1 MHFKPRKVF
10 RMIIKAVLLDLDNT
24 LVDFVKMKRNSVHA
38 AVQAMRKAGL
48 KLGEKEAFEKIFAIY
63 EKYGWEDQKAFQ
75 KLLHK
80 TQGKVDYKILAHG
93 ILAYRKEKAGHLV
106 LYEGVKEALQK
117 LKGKGLKLG
126 IVTDAPKLQAYTRL
140 VGLGVEDYFDVIVC
154 FDDTKEKKPSQM
166 PFTTAVSKLGLKPEE
181 ILFVGDSFHKDISGA
196 EKFGMQTAWAKY
208 GKSYDENRE
217 VEPDFVLEKFG
228 DLLKIV

>member
-1 MHFKPRKVF
+1 MRSTRSRSWGSWNQNARRLEKNEEAALDVARVHRDCNHSDSVRLLQHRDESPVFPHDRFCSRAKPDFWTSNGKPVFRGPEGRMHFKPRKVF

-80 TQGKVDYKILAHG
+80 TQGKEDYKILAHG

-106 LYEGVKEALQK
+106 LYEGVKEA
-117 LKGKGLKLG
+117 
-126 IVTDAPKLQAYTRL
+126 
-140 VGLGVEDYFDVIVC
+140 
-154 FDDTKEKKPSQM
+154 
-166 PFTTAVSKLGLKPEE
+166 
-181 ILFVGDSFHKDISGA
+181 
-196 EKFGMQTAWAKY
+196 
-208 GKSYDENRE
+208 
-217 VEPDFVLEKFG
+217 
-228 DLLKIV
+228 